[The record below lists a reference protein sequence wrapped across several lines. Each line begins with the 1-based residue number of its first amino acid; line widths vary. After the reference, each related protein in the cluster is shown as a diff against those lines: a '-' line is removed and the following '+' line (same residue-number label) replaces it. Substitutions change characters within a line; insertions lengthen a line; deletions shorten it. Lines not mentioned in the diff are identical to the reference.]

1 MSMDLP
7 DFKNLSIEPY
17 RDRAEIIRQVAA
29 QIEKDFDQ
37 FGMDVQFSGD
47 VSGAY
52 MELFSQLREHL
63 IHLLDRDYH
72 RLVLLLYQIDVSEKK
87 IIETELKYPDVPK
100 SDLLTELIIIR
111 ELKKVLIRNYFKE
124 NPDQL

>member
-1 MSMDLP
+1 MKLP
-7 DFKNLSIEPY
+7 DLKNLSIEPY

-37 FGMDVQFSGD
+37 FGMDVKFSGEIND
-47 VSGAY
+47 AY
-52 MELFSQLREHL
+52 TELFSQLREHL

-72 RLVLLLYQIDVSEKK
+72 RLVLLLYQIDVSEKQ
-87 IIETELKYPDVPK
+87 IRDTELKYPDVPK
-100 SDLLTELIIIR
+100 SDLLTELIILR

-124 NPDQL
+124 NPDKL

>member
-1 MSMDLP
+1 MKLP

-37 FGMDVQFSGD
+37 FGMDVKFSGEIND
-47 VSGAY
+47 AY
-52 MELFSQLREHL
+52 TVLFSQLREHL

-72 RLVLLLYQIDVSEKK
+72 RLVLLLYQIDVSEKQ

-100 SDLLTELIIIR
+100 SDLLTELIILR

-124 NPDQL
+124 NPDKL

>member
-1 MSMDLP
+1 MNLP

-37 FGMDVQFSGD
+37 FGMEVQFSGD
-47 VSGAY
+47 INYAY
-52 MELFSQLREHL
+52 DELFSQLKEHL
-63 IHLLDRDYH
+63 IYLLDRDYH
-72 RLVLLLYQIDVSEKK
+72 RLVLLLYQIDVSEKQ
-87 IIETELKYPDVPK
+87 IINTELKYPDVPK
-100 SDLLTELIIIR
+100 ADLLSELIILR

-124 NPDQL
+124 NPDKL